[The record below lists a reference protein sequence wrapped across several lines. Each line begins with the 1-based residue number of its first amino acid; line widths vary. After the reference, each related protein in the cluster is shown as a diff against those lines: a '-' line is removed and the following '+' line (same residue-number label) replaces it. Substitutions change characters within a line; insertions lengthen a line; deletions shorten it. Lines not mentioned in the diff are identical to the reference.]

1 MGRLGSRV
9 CRLADGG
16 GGMGTVLHYVKEGGI
31 VRGREM
37 SGGIC
42 PRGEY
47 LGGMSYTKLITL
59 EFSFCAHVCVVA
71 IWLATGLDE

>member
-31 VRGREM
+31 VRGEGNVRGNM
-37 SGGIC
+37 SEGGISMGNVLHQINYF
-42 PRGEY
+42 R
-47 LGGMSYTKLITL
+47 
-59 EFSFCAHVCVVA
+59 V
-71 IWLATGLDE
+71 